1 MKTTGL
7 IFSIIYTVIM
17 LAPLQTY
24 AVGDK
29 LAMNATLESRK
40 VEREATHHE
49 SIKPNVQI
57 PNENRILNE
66 PMNKPIVREPLKR
79 NKNKNIKKN
88 TGALDNSELTSK

>member
-1 MKTTGL
+1 MKNIGSIL
-7 IFSIIYTVIM
+7 AIIYMIII
-17 LAPLQTY
+17 LLPLQTY

-40 VEREATHHE
+40 VESEAMHHE

-57 PNENRILNE
+57 PNQNRILNE
-66 PMNKPIVREPLKR
+66 PMNKPIVKEPLKR

-88 TGALDNSELTSK
+88 IRAFDNRDM